1 MHPNLSLPPIPAW
14 NAAHPVLVHL
24 PIGILAIVPV
34 LLLITLCAKRMRQPF
49 AFMTLVALA
58 LGTASIFAAIASG
71 DEASHAAV
79 VGGEAA
85 QVLDEHEDLAEL
97 TRNIFIGLSAIYAVI
112 LLGAVTLGDKL
123 GRKMWI
129 GLHVFFLLLTSFGL
143 LQLVHTGH
151 LGGRLVHQYGVRA
164 PIAPGGVGGE
174 PMQEDG
180 SEDETEPRR

>member
-1 MHPNLSLPPIPAW
+1 MSPELSLPPIPAW
-14 NAAHPVLVHL
+14 DAAHPILVHL
-24 PIGILAIVPV
+24 PIGILSIVPL

-49 AFMTLVALA
+49 AFMTLVVLA
-58 LGTASIFAAIASG
+58 LGTAGIFAAIASG
-71 DEASHAAV
+71 DEASHAAA

-112 LLGAVTLGDKL
+112 LLGAMAMGDKL
-123 GRKMWI
+123 SRKMWI
-129 GLHVFFLLLTSFGL
+129 GLHLLFLLLTAFGL

-164 PIAPGGVGGE
+164 PIAPGGE
-174 PMQEDG
+174 ALEERAED
-180 SEDETEPRR
+180 